1 MVMKSVECIGCSQP
15 NASPQQIPK
24 IGVKCLSLGPVK
36 RTDAKLVDKIKNIVH
51 AFALTS
57 ASNRKAT
64 TSPSLLPGAPIIST
78 DKNTIPISLA
88 FICKKW
94 LMYVVAIVMSA
105 AVADSELVIASMSH
119 FNDGKS
125 CRIIREL
132 DCILWNPHFSKVLPS
147 GSLTQGRSISKK
159 KFPGY
164 SKEYR
169 GRDKGNGLRYS
180 CRADIVRM

>member
-1 MVMKSVECIGCSQP
+1 MKSVECIGCSQP
-15 NASPQQIPK
+15 NVSPQQTPK

-36 RTDAKLVDKIKNIVH
+36 MTDAKLVDTIKKTVH

-78 DKNTIPISLA
+78 DKNTSPISLA

-105 AVADSELVIASMSH
+105 AVADSELVIANMSH

-125 CRIIREL
+125 WRIIREL
-132 DCILWNPHFSKVLPS
+132 DCILWNPHFTSVLPS
-147 GSLTQGRSISKK
+147 GSRLRAGRFLKRNFQATPKNTEDVTQ
-159 KFPGY
+159 
-164 SKEYR
+164 
-169 GRDKGNGLRYS
+169 
-180 CRADIVRM
+180 VMV